1 MTSAVLEVENLGVE
15 FATEDGPVRAV
26 RGVGYRLD
34 RGESLGIVGESGS
47 GKSVTALAVMGLL
60 PTGARVRG
68 SVRFEGT
75 ELLGLSDA
83 RLSDLRGSG
92 IAMIFQDPM
101 TSLNPVYNVG
111 YQIAETLLRHN
122 PEMKH
127 KDARKRAIELL
138 GTVGIPS
145 PERRID
151 NYPHEMSGGMRQR
164 VVIAI
169 AMANDPD
176 VIIADEPTTALDV
189 TVQAQILEA
198 LETARAETGAALVL
212 ITHDLGVVAG
222 HTDRVAVMYAGRI
235 VETGSVEDIFY
246 TPRMPYTLGLLGSLP
261 RMDREEARLTPITG
275 SPPSLLNLPPGCP
288 SRPAAPCAATSATPT
303 NPRCAGPGETCTSAP
318 VTSPTNSSTRAR
330 ARSSTRSARTPRP
343 WPASPTRPPSRTP
356 RRTPYDR
363 ARTGRRPASAAARP
377 RRHRRT
383 GPPGEGLGQALPG
396 DVQGRHPPPRRRR
409 ARRVRGLLRPLRERD
424 PGPGGESGSGK
435 TTISRTVLG
444 LERATSGQ
452 VRYGEHELTELS
464 RRQMRPLRRELQIV
478 FQDPYA
484 SLDPRMTVHEIVA
497 EPLRIHGRYGA
508 GAGGEVSELLRL
520 VGLNPEHG
528 NRFAH
533 EFSGG
538 QRQRIG
544 IARALA
550 LHPKV
555 IILDEPVSAL
565 DVSIQAGVLN
575 LLMDLQSELN
585 LSFLFVAHDLS
596 VMRHVAGRVA
606 VMYLGRLVEIAPAR
620 QLFARP
626 AHPYTQAL
634 VSAIPL
640 PDPRKERA
648 RTRITIQGDVPSPV
662 RPPSGCRF
670 RTRCPKFADQLTD
683 SERTSCVEEIPA
695 LVDRGGGNPVACH
708 YAESVELL

>member
-303 NPRCAGPGETCTSAP
+303 NPRCAGPGRPAPQRLSLRRRTRRHGRGPGLRRGRRGHRGPGPLRRRGPRHEPRGGRRMTAP
-318 VTSPTNSSTRAR
+318 VR
-330 ARSSTRSARTPRP
+330 
-343 WPASPTRPPSRTP
+343 
-356 RRTPYDR
+356 
-363 ARTGRRPASAAARP
+363 AAAP
-377 RRHRRT
+377 L
-383 GPPGEGLGQALPG
+383 PPLPG
-396 DVQGRHPPPRRRR
+396 HGGTGEPVLQVRDLVKHFPVMSKGVIRRRVGDVH
-409 ARRVRGLLRPLRERD
+409 AVCGVSFDLYENETLGLV
-424 PGPGGESGSGK
+424 GESGSGK

-620 QLFARP
+620 QLFAR
-626 AHPYTQAL
+626 
-634 VSAIPL
+634 
-640 PDPRKERA
+640 
-648 RTRITIQGDVPSPV
+648 
-662 RPPSGCRF
+662 
-670 RTRCPKFADQLTD
+670 
-683 SERTSCVEEIPA
+683 
-695 LVDRGGGNPVACH
+695 
-708 YAESVELL
+708 